1 MAFTH
6 RFPVRFE
13 DVDYA
18 RIVYY
23 PRLFQYCHWTFESF
37 FASEA
42 GISYAQLLEKRKV
55 GFPTVHAEADFV
67 SPLRFGDEVR
77 AVMQTAR
84 LGTKSITNVY
94 QLYAGETKKP
104 CAELEIVTV
113 AIHMDTFQALQL
125 PEDLR
130 AAFLK
135 HMVKERSP

>member
-23 PRLFQYCHWTFESF
+23 PRLFQYCHWSFEAF
-37 FASEA
+37 FPQEA
-42 GISYAQLLEKRKV
+42 GLTYAQLLEKRKI
-55 GFPTVHAEADFV
+55 GFPTVHARADFL
-67 SPLRFGDEVR
+67 SPLRFGDECR
-77 AVMQTAR
+77 AVLQTAR
-84 LGTKSITNVY
+84 LGAKSVTNAY
-94 QLYAGETKKP
+94 QLFAGESKTAS
-104 CAELEIVTV
+104 AELEIVTV
-113 AIHMDTFQALQL
+113 AVNMDSFQAIDI

-135 HMVKERSP
+135 HPVKDR

>member
-23 PRLFQYCHWTFESF
+23 PRLFQYCHWTFEAF
-37 FASEA
+37 FPQEA
-42 GISYAQLLEKRKV
+42 GLTYAQLLEKRKI
-55 GFPTVHAEADFV
+55 GFPTVHARADFL
-67 SPLRFGDEVR
+67 SPLRFGDECR
-77 AVMQTAR
+77 AVLQTAR
-84 LGTKSITNVY
+84 LGSKSVTNVY
-94 QLYAGETKKP
+94 RLYAGEAKSP
-104 CAELEIVTV
+104 SAELEIVTV
-113 AIHMDTFQALQL
+113 AIDMDSFQAVEL

-135 HMVKERSP
+135 HLVKDRQA